1 MCINSSC
8 MSPSPA
14 RPKCLDSFSCLDPT
28 GFALVSSHS
37 SKFCSAGAMTLS
49 MWTMILERVSAGK
62 DLVGV
67 TQERGHCPSRAA
79 QSHTR
84 CCACVHAFSCWT
96 SLVKLTQYGQ
106 LSIVLWHCWPLEEV
120 DCSVNLC
127 CFVPNVCDSVNQQ
140 LYLMR
145 SDLCGTDWSVQSL
158 DVAVFPKHTA
168 VRVCSVHSHTAGL
181 GGHSPRP
188 PHMILLLL
196 LLLLFQCSHRHH
208 SSFQPSSSMP

>member
-1 MCINSSC
+1 MSAAIICCLESNFLPSFESLPDLHRICAGIKQHACCYASIMIMDLMCIDSSC

-106 LSIVLWHCWPLEEV
+106 LSIVLWHC
-120 DCSVNLC
+120 
-127 CFVPNVCDSVNQQ
+127 
-140 LYLMR
+140 
-145 SDLCGTDWSVQSL
+145 
-158 DVAVFPKHTA
+158 
-168 VRVCSVHSHTAGL
+168 
-181 GGHSPRP
+181 
-188 PHMILLLL
+188 
-196 LLLLFQCSHRHH
+196 
-208 SSFQPSSSMP
+208 

>member
-1 MCINSSC
+1 MSAAIICCLESNFLPSFESLPDLHRICAGIKQHACCYASIMIMDLMCINSSC

-79 QSHTR
+79 HSVPHTLAYTVFLLDTH
-84 CCACVHAFSCWT
+84 C
-96 SLVKLTQYGQ
+96 SLEAA
-106 LSIVLWHCWPLEEV
+106 LSAIFNP
-120 DCSVNLC
+120 
-127 CFVPNVCDSVNQQ
+127 
-140 LYLMR
+140 
-145 SDLCGTDWSVQSL
+145 
-158 DVAVFPKHTA
+158 AHTA
-168 VRVCSVHSHTAGL
+168 C
-181 GGHSPRP
+181 
-188 PHMILLLL
+188 
-196 LLLLFQCSHRHH
+196 
-208 SSFQPSSSMP
+208 